1 MQRMKLKTP
10 RIDISR
16 HWLAMDYHTRKHL
29 LRALAAAKRAVRLE
43 RKDYADLMEARN
55 DDERITWQGLWQTR
69 KGIDAMQ
76 RTISEIERMFALAE
90 LANKPTADNAVVDEF
105 LDMVDEHED
114 EQARRAFA

>member
-1 MQRMKLKTP
+1 MPRMKLKTP
-10 RIDISR
+10 KIDISR
-16 HWLAMDYHTRKHL
+16 HWLAMDYNTRKHL
-29 LRALAAAKRAVRLE
+29 LRA
-43 RKDYADLMEARN
+43 MEARRA
-55 DDERITWQGLWQTR
+55 DERITWQGLWQQR

-76 RTISEIERMFALAE
+76 RTVEEIERMFALAE